1 MGMSKRASTSRDDL
15 RRDCVSGCPQR
26 RRWLVR
32 YFTEIE
38 RGQRCKYLFVFLMT
52 PIRSSPIEPYSN
64 LTPSAHLSYLFCSS
78 RSRLSRPRSQFV
90 FFEARCLQ
98 ESNTVVLTPNW
109 QTSLIV
115 STRTWQGS
123 NAAVLPVLEVRFGE
137 ALRLRWDSESGQRA
151 LLSLA
156 TYVCKILQPK
166 ESAVSIKDE

>member
-1 MGMSKRASTSRDDL
+1 MGRSKRGSTSRDDL

-38 RGQRCKYLFVFLMT
+38 RGQRCKYLFVSLMT
-52 PIRSSPIEPYSN
+52 PIRSSPIEPYSS
-64 LTPSAHLSYLFCSS
+64 LTPSAQSSYLFCSS
-78 RSRLSRPRSQFV
+78 RSRLSRPRSLFV
-90 FFEARCLQ
+90 FFEARCQQ

-115 STRTWQGS
+115 STRTWQGN
-123 NAAVLPVLEVRFGE
+123 NAIILPVLEVRFGE
-137 ALRLRWDSESGQRA
+137 TLRLRSDSGSGQRA

-156 TYVCKILQPK
+156 TYVCEMLQPK
-166 ESAVSIKDE
+166 ESAVSVKGE